1 MSWYA
6 LHVKTG
12 AENDVE
18 NFLHYNFE
26 SNECHSIV
34 PKRKLTEVRKGKC
47 YEVIKIFFPGYVLI
61 NLDMST
67 DIYYIIR
74 KIPNVYTV
82 LKQDGEY
89 YSRISDEEINPLLK
103 LLKDSDLIDYSKIF
117 IENSKVSVNSGP
129 LLGLEGLIR
138 KVDKRRG
145 RAKVALNF
153 MGSEKTVDLGVEIL
167 SSLEKSD
174 YLS

>member
-18 NFLHYNFE
+18 QFLDYHFD
-26 SNECHSIV
+26 SNECYSIV
-34 PKRKLTEVRKGKC
+34 PKRKLTEVRKSKR

-89 YSRISDEEINPLLK
+89 YSRISDEEVNPLLK
-103 LLKDSDLIDYSKIF
+103 LLKDTDLIDYSKIF
-117 IENSKVSVNSGP
+117 IENSEVSVNSGP

-167 SSLEKSD
+167 NSL
-174 YLS
+174 

>member
-12 AENDVE
+12 AEDDVE
-18 NFLHYNFE
+18 QFLHYHFDK
-26 SNECHSIV
+26 NECHSIV

-47 YEVIKIFFPGYVLI
+47 YEVIKIFFPGYVLV
-61 NLDMST
+61 NLDMNT

-74 KIPNVYTV
+74 KIPNVYTF

-89 YSRISDEEINPLLK
+89 YSKISDEEISPILELM
-103 LLKDSDLIDYSKIF
+103 KDIDIIDFSKIF
-117 IENSKVSVNSGP
+117 IEDSKVSVNSGP
-129 LLGLEGLIR
+129 LLGMEGLIR

-145 RAKVALNF
+145 RAKVAINF
-153 MGSEKTVDLGVEIL
+153 IGSEKTVDLGVKIL
-167 SSLEKSD
+167 NNQKKSD
-174 YLS
+174 CLS

>member
-18 NFLHYNFE
+18 QFLHYHFD
-26 SNECHSIV
+26 SNECYSIV
-34 PKRKLTEVRKGKC
+34 PKRKLTEVRKSKR

-89 YSRISDEEINPLLK
+89 YSRISDEEVNPLLK
-103 LLKDSDLIDYSKIF
+103 LLKDTDLIDYSKI
-117 IENSKVSVNSGP
+117 IIKNSEVSVNSGP

-167 SSLEKSD
+167 NSL
-174 YLS
+174 